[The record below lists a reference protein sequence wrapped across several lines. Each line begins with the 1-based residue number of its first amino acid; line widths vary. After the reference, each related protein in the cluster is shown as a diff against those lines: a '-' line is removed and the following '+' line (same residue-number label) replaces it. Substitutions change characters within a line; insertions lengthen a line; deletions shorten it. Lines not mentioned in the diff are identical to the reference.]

1 MTIDDGIKRIAQ
13 ELGGQRALDKVETL
27 CRELKEYYDQYGS
40 EVKENEKGRWGG
52 ALYVWIRKGRP
63 VAVHGQP
70 TPTEE
75 EQVVF
80 TMVIVKQYN
89 TRKLHDLFIQAG
101 QKDEYGMLVPGGQ
114 MNENQLRELE
124 RLGFEK
130 DPPRQ
135 SIVQAMRDAKE
146 AADSL
151 EKYGGESDWK

>member
-1 MTIDDGIKRIAQ
+1 MAIDDGIKRMAQ
-13 ELGGQRALDKVETL
+13 ELGGQRALDNVEAL
-27 CRELKEYYDQYGS
+27 CRELKEYHDQHGS

-52 ALYVWIRKGRP
+52 ALYAWIRKGRP

-75 EQVVF
+75 EQVVS
-80 TMVIVKQYN
+80 TMMIVKQYN
-89 TRKLHDLFIQAG
+89 IRKLHDLFIQAG
-101 QKDEYGMLVPGGQ
+101 QKDEHGMLVSGGQ

-124 RLGFEK
+124 RLRLEK

-135 SIVQAMRDAKE
+135 SIVQAIGDAKE
-146 AADSL
+146 TADYL